1 MKQLVTREPWWAQP
15 PKPGQSD
22 KDCTWGYLERFD
34 DGSFSF
40 DQANRPSDEEIQNR
54 KGCRVPPHSTSPSTG
69 ILQGKETSMSANS
82 IQEWQGVLQ
91 DIAEQKRHRLTGSE
105 YKEVIAAI
113 EAQPKDIESL
123 HIARQ
128 LVAKLAQHQGH
139 ESEAPFRDESLNR
152 VFNVEKMP
160 AAPAEGDERLRE
172 RVIAGTTIFKSRE
185 FDHTSEP
192 SKLNDRGEPG
202 RLVHG
207 KRLDVFHNTEGPGDK
222 FEVFQVRTSTHIPY
236 STGIPGKP
244 VDGERKPHGVFHS
257 FEEAGKSIDK
267 TVGVVRHSEMI
278 RQRQAEHGI
287 HWKEAPPAP
296 KPRAPRPA

>member
-1 MKQLVTREPWWAQP
+1 
-15 PKPGQSD
+15 
-22 KDCTWGYLERFD
+22 
-34 DGSFSF
+34 
-40 DQANRPSDEEIQNR
+40 
-54 KGCRVPPHSTSPSTG
+54 
-69 ILQGKETSMSANS
+69 MSANS

-139 ESEAPFRDESLNR
+139 ESEAPFRDQSLNR

-192 SKLNDRGEPG
+192 SKLNDRGSLADLFTGNALTYFTTPKAPAINSKSF
-202 RLVHG
+202 RCVPPRTFRTAPAFLVS
-207 KRLDVFHNTEGPGDK
+207 
-222 FEVFQVRTSTHIPY
+222 QSTASVSLMGCSIASKKQAKA
-236 STGIPGKP
+236 STRRWG
-244 VDGERKPHGVFHS
+244 
-257 FEEAGKSIDK
+257 
-267 TVGVVRHSEMI
+267 
-278 RQRQAEHGI
+278 
-287 HWKEAPPAP
+287 W
-296 KPRAPRPA
+296 